1 MNPKDTIKLD
11 VPLFIRL
18 LEYAREDAKDDMDL
32 HRVAENVIDLS
43 KMGETLGMIDYNTI
57 IGPSEEI
64 QEMYRLQ
71 RIAGIIK

>member
-1 MNPKDTIKLD
+1 
-11 VPLFIRL
+11 
-18 LEYAREDAKDDMDL
+18 
-32 HRVAENVIDLS
+32 
-43 KMGETLGMIDYNTI
+43 MIDYNTI